1 MMKNAILIL
10 VLFSLLTACQGI
22 QLSDKLDMIDS
33 LVIKEQ
39 YDSASVL
46 INELRETSMTAEDQ
60 AHYNLLVTQLGY
72 ITNNPLSSDS
82 LLDLAITYYNNVGN
96 HRKLADAYVYK
107 SYRSRLG
114 EDYPQGILFG
124 KEAERLAKNS
134 GDDRLDF
141 KIADNLS
148 FLNGIC
154 GNDMLQLQYAKKALA
169 LALKVRNNN
178 WILYS
183 YNKIS
188 YAFAN
193 LGQYDSALVYVEKS
207 VPFIDYVYDSDKTE
221 LLTNIGL
228 LYKGKDVNKAKEY
241 FEKAL
246 TYGEQP
252 GTYEHL
258 ADIYYSEG
266 NREEAYRLWKKALTK
281 DSRYEKDNL
290 IHSIL
295 AYDLECGNLE
305 DASKNLDEIIAIK
318 DSMLYMLR
326 NDTIKD
332 LQLRI
337 DHEVAMHEADKKLIS
352 AQWLLL
358 GLVLIVSIL
367 IFYII
372 IRRKKEEALQKE
384 HQMQLYAY
392 TTEINQLKAVRDNA
406 ISQIKDLETHQ
417 EKDVQKINQLEEEA
431 KNAELAIEK
440 LTKDIRKLL
449 DDESPKLKRGR
460 MLYDDIMEGETIF
473 DWSYNEKVLFNNY
486 YAATNYQSYNSL
498 RKVKRTEKLSA
509 HNMFYLILKEIGKSD
524 DEIRSILSISQEGLR
539 SLRYRTK
546 PKE

>member
-295 AYDLECGNLE
+295 AYDLERGNLE

-352 AQWLLL
+352 AQRLLL

-460 MLYDDIMEGETIF
+460 MLYDDIMEGKTIF

>member
-1 MMKNAILIL
+1 MKKNAILIL
-10 VLFSLLTACQGI
+10 VTFFLLTACQGI
-22 QLSDKLDMIDS
+22 QVSERLDMIDS
-33 LVIKEQ
+33 LVVKEQ

-72 ITNNPLSSDS
+72 VTNNPLPSDS
-82 LLDLAITYYNNVGN
+82 LLDQAITYYNNVGN

-107 SYRSRLG
+107 SYRSRLE
-114 EDYPQGILFG
+114 EDYPQAILFG
-124 KEAERLAKNS
+124 KEAEKLVRNS
-134 GDDRLDF
+134 DDDRLKY

-148 FLNGIC
+148 YLNGLC
-154 GNDMLQLQYAKKALA
+154 ENDLLQLQYAKTALA
-169 LALKVRNNN
+169 KALKVQNKN

-188 YAFAN
+188 YAFYN
-193 LGQYDSALVYVEKS
+193 LGQQDSAYLYIEKS
-207 VPFIDYVYDSDKTE
+207 IPYIQYIYDADKAAYY
-221 LLTNIGL
+221 TNVGL
-228 LYKGKDVNKAKEY
+228 LYKETNAEKAKKY

-246 TYGEQP
+246 DYGELP
-252 GTYEHL
+252 ETIEHL

-266 NREEAYRLWKKALTK
+266 NKEKAYNLWRDALTK

-295 AYDLECGNLE
+295 SYDLERGNLE

-332 LQLRI
+332 LQLRF
-337 DHEVAMHEADKKLIS
+337 DHAVAMHEADKKLIS

-367 IFYII
+367 IVYII

-392 TTEINQLKAVRDNA
+392 TTEINQMKAVKDNA
-406 ISQIKDLETHQ
+406 ISQIKDLESHQ
-417 EKDVQKINQLEEEA
+417 EKDIQKISQLEEEA

-460 MLYDDIMEGETIF
+460 MLYDDIMEGKTIF

-509 HNMFYLILKEIGKSD
+509 HNMFYLILKEIGKND
-524 DEIRSILSISQEGLR
+524 DEIRSILGISQEGLR